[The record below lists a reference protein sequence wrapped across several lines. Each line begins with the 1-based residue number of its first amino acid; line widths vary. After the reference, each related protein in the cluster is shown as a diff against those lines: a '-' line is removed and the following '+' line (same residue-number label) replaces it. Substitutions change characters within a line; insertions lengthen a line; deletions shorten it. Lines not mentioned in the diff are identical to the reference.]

1 MDSASTPE
9 LAAAVELAYACCNET
24 EEAWEI
30 SVDVGSDDGLFIGG
44 DFDPRAFGEL
54 TSVLREVRQRVEHP
68 DPLEVERVR
77 ASLDRLLG
85 TSGGVIPG
93 HGTERDFAAPGDHD
107 GDPFFRRLFECS

>member
-1 MDSASTPE
+1 MDSASTSE

-30 SVDVGSDDGLFIGG
+30 SVDVGSNDGLFIGG

-54 TSVLREVRQRVEHP
+54 TSMLREVRQRVEHP

-85 TSGGVIPG
+85 G
-93 HGTERDFAAPGDHD
+93 
-107 GDPFFRRLFECS
+107 FRTDLRNDMFDLWPIGLRFGA